1 MTGNERRYLTR
12 VERRAN
18 RADQCG
24 TLYVVSFMC
33 LTGAAAFLVVAV
45 LVWCATWAMIK
56 GAM

>member
-18 RADQCG
+18 RAWS
-24 TLYVVSFMC
+24 LYVTGWMC

-45 LVWCATWAMIK
+45 LVWGATWAMIK